1 MEDGRHKHNPAPGD
15 ESNGGAELGRFLE
28 QKRKERGLSL
38 EDVEEATKIRK
49 RYLTGLERADYAMM
63 PDAVYVR
70 GFLKT
75 YANYLG
81 LDGED
86 LSRQLKS
93 ISKPRRERG
102 IDYNTRPETD
112 FGEPLI
118 TPSGLTGTRK
128 RKVPTSAIATVLVAL
143 LALAAVIGT
152 LYFVG
157 RGVQASKEGNAPSDE
172 SPPRQEQQEVA
183 DRERAS
189 EAGQA
194 KQNAAPGAEGN
205 SGDRERSAG
214 SEQSVPPDTLQ
225 VAIDVRDRPSWILI
239 RTDGTTA
246 YEQIAQPGFSQ
257 TFEAKR
263 QLYIKSGDAGA
274 VMVEINGQDVG
285 KLGPAYEIVARNYTL
300 KNAS

>member
-1 MEDGRHKHNPAPGD
+1 MEDGRQKHNPAQGD
-15 ESNGGAELGRFLE
+15 ESNGEAKIGRILE
-28 QKRKERGLSL
+28 HKRKERGLSL
-38 EDVEEATKIRK
+38 EDVEQATKIRK
-49 RYLTGLERADYAMM
+49 RYLTGLEREDYTIL
-63 PDAVYVR
+63 PDAVYAR

-93 ISKPRRERG
+93 TRKPRRERG
-102 IDYNTRPETD
+102 IDYNSNPESD
-112 FGEPLI
+112 FEEPLI
-118 TPSGLTGTRK
+118 SPSGLTGTPK
-128 RKVPTSAIATVLVAL
+128 RKIPTSAIVTLIVAL

-152 LYFVG
+152 LYVVG
-157 RGVQASKEGNAPSDE
+157 RGVQASKQGNPPSEE
-172 SPPRQEQQEVA
+172 SPPRQEQQAVA
-183 DRERAS
+183 DREKAS
-189 EAGQA
+189 EAGPTKEDA
-194 KQNAAPGAEGN
+194 SDSDRNA
-205 SGDRERSAG
+205 GDRESG
-214 SEQSVPPDTLQ
+214 VVQGVPPDTLQ

-257 TFEAKR
+257 TFEAEQ

-274 VMVEINGQDVG
+274 VKVEINGQDAG
-285 KLGPAYEIVARNYTL
+285 ALGPAYEIVARNYTL